1 MKILIN
7 TTKEMIEINGTLF
20 IPGEWVHV
28 EADFTIPDEYYDDQE
43 TLNRETMEME
53 IVRVC
58 RIKTASVILDEKL
71 ALIPD
76 AAPVEEVMQIV
87 AEQNINGWVNGI
99 LEAGYANQ

>member
-7 TTKEMIEINGTLF
+7 TTNEMIQIGDTLL

-28 EADFTIPDEYYDDQE
+28 ESDFTIPDEYYDDQE
-43 TLNRETMEME
+43 VLNRETMEME
-53 IVRVC
+53 TVRVC
-58 RIKTASVILDEKL
+58 RIKTAPVILDEKL

-87 AEQNINGWVNGI
+87 EEQNINGWVNGI
-99 LEAGYANQ
+99 LEAGYDS